1 MVYTLAGNAV
11 SSLNIAIEYF
21 KKLYYHDEKYL
32 PSEVDEA
39 FKICI
44 TFLENALELLLKT
57 ILAEDDPLSIYVHPE
72 SRAIQIALSK

>member
-1 MVYTLAGNAV
+1 MVYTLANNAI

-21 KKLYYHDEKYL
+21 KRLYYHNEKYS
-32 PSEVDEA
+32 PSEVDES

-57 ILAEDDPLSIYVHPE
+57 ILVEDDPLSIYVWNCQYLC
-72 SRAIQIALSK
+72 SV